1 MGNEIEEQN
10 KQAATSYV
18 TAAEFEDFKDSV
30 KNFKTGVLGLLHQIV
45 EDITRLELKPTGDK
59 LTPTE
64 KG

>member
-1 MGNEIEEQN
+1 MESEIEEQN

-18 TAAEFEDFKDSV
+18 TAEEFEDFKDSV
-30 KNFKTGVLGLLHQIV
+30 KNFKTAVLGLLHQIV

-59 LTPTE
+59 LSPTE